1 MAFEEGHPKFGGRKK
16 GTPNKSTA
24 AARKLAL
31 ATLGDLG
38 QYAAN
43 ARERIRAGKAPRL
56 ETKLLEYLFG
66 PPRPVEVRDPFE
78 ERLALE
84 DGRRLGTYIDADP
97 LRGLSAAPGHSV
109 LVATQTSRVIEL
121 SWPSLVQLDEYAV
134 AGHLTGAGARVGERT
149 FFGSDDGQ
157 MYVFQTSR

>member
-1 MAFEEGHPKFGGRKK
+1 VAFEEGHPKFGGRKK

-84 DGRRLGTYIDADP
+84 DGRVEDFDVGNAFEALDDETPRPAGDTP
-97 LRGLSAAPGHSV
+97 AP
-109 LVATQTSRVIEL
+109 SRPRREPIV
-121 SWPSLVQLDEYAV
+121 
-134 AGHLTGAGARVGERT
+134 
-149 FFGSDDGQ
+149 
-157 MYVFQTSR
+157 